1 MERRNIGLR
10 FLSLSLLVAVC
21 CAGFSCGKEE
31 VAGDGNRAG
40 KSAVQ
45 TAAGGPS
52 EKHQGTLR
60 EARGAGGSAAGAVR
74 GAGVAASGALPQ
86 QSRPEGAGT
95 VTPPGTGAAGAAGLL
110 LVVDKSA
117 HTLTLFENGVPVKT
131 YHVATGDGG
140 PEDKEVAGNHR
151 TPEGT
156 FYICEKIVIDPPDE
170 YLGSRWLR
178 LSYPGVEDAAR
189 GLQQDLIDQNTYE
202 AIVAACSAGQ
212 VSPQE
217 TALGGG
223 VGIHGGS
230 RPEWGDCW
238 TWGCIGL
245 TNADV
250 EDFYDRV
257 AVGTPV
263 IVRS

>member
-1 MERRNIGLR
+1 MARQKVSLW
-10 FLSLSLLVAVC
+10 FLFLAFLVAVGGV
-21 CAGFSCGKEE
+21 GFSCGKGE
-31 VAGDGNRAG
+31 VGPNGDRVE
-40 KSAVQ
+40 KPAVQ
-45 TAAGGPS
+45 AAANGPR
-52 EKHQGTLR
+52 EKQGSLR
-60 EARGAGGSAAGAVR
+60 EARGPSRSAAGVV
-74 GAGVAASGALPQ
+74 GSAGVAAGGALPEQ
-86 QSRPEGAGT
+86 AQSEGGGA
-95 VTPPGTGAAGAAGLL
+95 VTPPGAGAGGPEGLL
-110 LVVDKSA
+110 LVVDKAA
-117 HTLTLFENGVPVKT
+117 HTLTLFQDGVPVKS

-140 PEDKEVAGNHR
+140 PGDKEVAGDHR

-156 FYICEKIVIDPPDE
+156 FYICEKLVIDPPDE

-189 GLQQDLIDQNTYE
+189 GLQQGLIDQATYE

-212 VSPQE
+212 VPPQE

-250 EDFYDRV
+250 EDLYDRV

-263 IVRS
+263 VVRG